1 MPLMDFF
8 RFTKPENVN
17 ARSWAGL
24 VIAVIALIAAIQGT
38 NEAKPVTTPSQSFF
52 DAPLDL
58 EQTIANTKQSL
69 VTLKCGDF
77 LGSGWVIEIDW
88 SILKNPDEIALIE
101 EYPSAVIT
109 NHHVLEDCINDT
121 SLPVSAVIGATGL
134 ERDYVIWNWNEEND
148 LALVVV
154 KSKLKPLTEA
164 TDTPAPGW
172 WTMAIGSPWQ
182 FNSSVSIG
190 NLISSDTSITNYDL
204 ITTSLLNP
212 GNSGGPLIN
221 SRGEVIGTNT
231 WGMNDSELGFYNI
244 ATSTSALC
252 ELLDC

>member
-1 MPLMDFF
+1 MQLMDFF
-8 RFTKPENVN
+8 KFTKPENVN

-24 VIAVIALIAAIQGT
+24 VIAIIALITAIQGVI
-38 NEAKPVTTPSQSFF
+38 EAKPVLTPVQSYF
-52 DAPLDL
+52 DAPIDL

-77 LGSGWVIEIDW
+77 LGSGWAIEIDW
-88 SILKNPDEIALIE
+88 SNLENPDEIALIE
-101 EYPSAVIT
+101 EYPSSVIT

-121 SLPVSAVIGATGL
+121 SLTKSAVIGATGL

-154 KSKLKPLTEA
+154 KSKLKPLAQATEN
-164 TDTPAPGW
+164 PMPGW

-190 NLISSDTSITNYDL
+190 NLISSDASITDYDL

-231 WGMNDSELGFYNI
+231 WGMNDDELGFYNI
-244 ATSTSALC
+244 ATSTNALC